1 MDGGDFIVFSF
12 IVKTR
17 LRLLNVRIRKNVF
30 VRRVID
36 GLAEATR
43 ETLTK
48 TIYEWKSRKK
58 IVLKQQKIVI
68 FAEKEV
74 NLS

>member
-17 LRLLNVRIRKNVF
+17 LRLSNVRIRKNVF

-36 GLAEATR
+36 GLAEAIR

-48 TIYEWKSRKK
+48 TIYECKSRKK
-58 IVLKQQKIVI
+58 SSIKTKKL
-68 FAEKEV
+68 
-74 NLS
+74 

>member
-58 IVLKQQKIVI
+58 VVLKQ
-68 FAEKEV
+68 EKLWYLKKKGV